1 MWSVCKKSAS
11 DIFDAVV
18 SRLEQA
24 QSILV
29 VTHGRPDGDGLGTMV
44 ALARAAR
51 AVGKTARM
59 LVPDEPPPRYTF
71 LFEDDRCAPAEQ
83 FCELAD
89 AGDLVVIVD
98 TSAFAQLD
106 DLEAVLRPRRS
117 KIVVVDHHA
126 TADDVGGLCWQDT
139 TAAASGVMADE
150 LIEALGWPVGPRTAE
165 ALLTAIT
172 TDTGWLQF
180 ANTDGRCLRAVARLV
195 DAGVRPDVLY
205 RKIYQNDR
213 PERLA
218 LIRRL
223 LAGLELHCD
232 GQVAAMTLRKADFQ
246 ATGARSDETE
256 NLVNEALRLSS
267 VETAMLLVENSD
279 CIRVSL
285 RSRDKVDVAAVA
297 REIGGGGHRRAAGAR
312 VQTDID
318 ELQNRLVAACTKRLC
333 AESR

>member
-1 MWSVCKKSAS
+1 MCKKSANDAFS
-11 DIFDAVV
+11 AVV
-18 SRLEQA
+18 SRLEDA

-44 ALARAAR
+44 ALACAAR
-51 AVGKTARM
+51 AAGKSAQM
-59 LVPDEPPPRYTF
+59 LVPDEPPPRYEF
-71 LFEDDRCAPAEQ
+71 LFEEDRCAPAEQ

-89 AGDLVVIVD
+89 GSDLIVIVD

-106 DLEAVLRPRRS
+106 GLEEVLRPRRG
-117 KIVVVDHHA
+117 KIVVIDHHA
-126 TADDVGGLCWQDT
+126 TADDVGGLCWQDA
-139 TAAASGVMADE
+139 TAAASGVMVDE
-150 LIEALGWPVGPRTAE
+150 LLEALRWPVAPRAAE

-180 ANTDGRCLRAVARLV
+180 ANTDSRCLRAVARLV

-223 LAGLELHCD
+223 LASLELHCD
-232 GQVAAMTLRKADFQ
+232 GQLAAMTLREADFQ

-256 NLVNEALRLSS
+256 NLVNEPLRLSR
-267 VETAMLLVENSD
+267 VENAMLLVENSD

-312 VQTDID
+312 VQADID
-318 ELQNRLVAACTKRLC
+318 ELRGRLIAACAERLC